1 MLIIL
6 KERTLQL
13 GHLIFMAVPKLDE
26 LGVNKTV
33 SLVQTSLSMKMQRSQ
48 VIESP
53 ISNSRTMVTNRYDA
67 GTRVWK
73 F

>member
-1 MLIIL
+1 
-6 KERTLQL
+6 
-13 GHLIFMAVPKLDE
+13 MAVPKLDE

-33 SLVQTSLSMKMQRSQ
+33 SLVQTSLPMKMQRSQ

-53 ISNSRTMVTNRYDA
+53 ISNSRTTVTNRYDA